1 MAPAVPFALVGVV
14 QLTAVAAWLGLAGAV
29 SFPRLRRRVTP
40 LVVVGA
46 LAMAVADAVTAVR
59 FGPSASDPVGWLRV
73 AGLALLAIGVT
84 RGSGQSLVAPSTAVG
99 SVVVPLGAA
108 PTPSLVAGAI
118 GVLGGAG
125 AWLRGRRPGADR
137 TLGVLLAGG
146 FAMSGVAAALADPAR
161 TSSNAALA
169 VLSARAAA
177 TLALIGALVLLA
189 RLLLVGKIVGSILAG
204 VVAMAVG
211 AVGVVGTGVAS
222 EVQSQ
227 QNARL
232 LQVAQSEQAN
242 LNALAT
248 RAILF
253 AQVVSFCP
261 QRNQPLAQC
270 VSALKL
276 FSDLPD
282 YFGVIVRRGK
292 GAAVVAPNSNAL
304 SSTALTQLAGS
315 QIVQDALNRDANS
328 QTAPSGPLILDG
340 SPSKLAMV
348 AAVPVRR
355 AGASSDARVRPTKAA
370 VYGIEIGGAYL
381 TRPGRLASYDVS
393 VIADHQVLAST
404 LDVRDRATILAEAR
418 AAQVEDADPSV
429 ERVVPAQTNRPTV
442 AFVPVTAAGNGD
454 VRIATLALS
463 QPSNDSLSAQRA
475 VLRRLFLTALLAL
488 IVVALL
494 AIALAQ
500 RIAEP
505 VRRLTIA
512 AGLVRRGE
520 LDTQTTVS
528 SKDEVGRLS
537 RAFDAM
543 TASLRT
549 LTADLRSTAEQ
560 EQTLRARLETVVSS
574 MTDGLL
580 VTDGKWIVT
589 SVNPTAAQLLG
600 IDPEDVIGKPLD
612 KVVTAEDV
620 EGRPALRG
628 QPRRTVEA
636 ELVRSDGDRVPVRI
650 GVAPLADGQGRVVVL
665 SDRTRE
671 HEVERMKTEF
681 LSNISHELRTP
692 LTPIRGYAEMI
703 ARRPELS
710 RKQVETFLDEILS
723 STSRMSRA
731 VELLVDVAALE
742 GGRVEPQH
750 TKLTARSFIDERV
763 ETWKARYP
771 ERADDFKR
779 RVATKLP
786 QLEIDRHWV
795 SRALD
800 EFADNAVK
808 YTERGSA
815 ITVTAA
821 AVDGDASVV
830 RIAVKDNGAG
840 FDPQRAAELA
850 GDFSQADASETR
862 RVGGL
867 GLGLG
872 FVSRVVERFGLE
884 LTIDTQPGKGSE
896 FALLVPTANG
906 VGS

>member
-1 MAPAVPFALVGVV
+1 MTPAVPFALVGVV
-14 QLTAVAAWLGLAGAV
+14 QLTAVAGWLGLAGAV

-40 LVVVGA
+40 LVIIGA

-59 FGPSASDPVGWLRV
+59 FGPSGSDPVGWLRV
-73 AGLALLAIGVT
+73 GGLALLAVGVT
-84 RGSGQSLVAPSTAVG
+84 RGSGQSLVVPSTAAG
-99 SVVVPLGAA
+99 AVVVPLGAS

-125 AWLRGRRPGADR
+125 AWLRGRRPGAER
-137 TLGVLLAGG
+137 MLGALLAAGL
-146 FAMSGVAAALADPAR
+146 ALSGVAAALADPAR
-161 TSSNAALA
+161 TDSNAALA
-169 VLSARAAA
+169 ALAARAAA
-177 TLALIGALVLLA
+177 TLALMGALVLLA

-222 EVQSQ
+222 EVQSEQ
-227 QNARL
+227 SARL

-242 LNALAT
+242 LGALAT

-253 AQVVSFCP
+253 ARVVGFCP
-261 QRNQPLAQC
+261 PSNLTSC
-270 VSALKL
+270 ITALKL
-276 FSDLPD
+276 FSDQPD
-282 YFGVIVRRGK
+282 YFGVLVRRGK
-292 GAAVVAPNSNAL
+292 GALVVAPNSSAVSN
-304 SSTALTQLAGS
+304 TALVQLAGS
-315 QIVQDALNRDANS
+315 RIVQDSLNRGANAQS
-328 QTAPSGPLILDG
+328 APSGPLILDG
-340 SPSKLAMV
+340 SPPRLVVV
-348 AAVPVRR
+348 ASEPIRPAK
-355 AGASSDARVRPTKAA
+355 SSQDARVRPTAAA
-370 VYGIEIGGAYL
+370 VYGIGVGDAYL
-381 TRPGRLASYDVS
+381 RSPLRSPGYDVS
-393 VIADHQVLAST
+393 VIADNQVLASS
-404 LDVRDRATILAEAR
+404 LDSRGRAAVLSEAR
-418 AAQVEDADPSV
+418 AAHVESADPSV
-429 ERVVPAQTNRPTV
+429 EKVVPAETDRPTV
-442 AFVPVTAAGNGD
+442 ALVPVTAAGNGD

-463 QPSNDSLSAQRA
+463 QPANEALSAQRA

-512 AGLVRRGE
+512 AGQVRRGE
-520 LDTQTTVS
+520 LDTQTTVTS
-528 SKDEVGRLS
+528 RDEVGRLS

-574 MTDGLL
+574 MSDGLL

-600 IDPEDVIGKPLD
+600 VEPDDVVGKPLD
-612 KVVTAEDV
+612 RVLTAEDA

-628 QPRRTVEA
+628 QMRRAVDA
-636 ELVRSDGDRVPVRI
+636 EVVRAGGSRVPVRI
-650 GVAPLADGQGRVVVL
+650 DVAPLADGQGRVVVL

-671 HEVERMKTEF
+671 HEVDRMKTEF
-681 LSNISHELRTP
+681 LANISHELRTP

-710 RKQVETFLDEILS
+710 RKQVETFLDEILH
-723 STSRMSRA
+723 STGRMSRA

-742 GGRVEPQH
+742 GGRVVPQH
-750 TKLTARSFIDERV
+750 TRMTARSFVDERV
-763 ETWKARYP
+763 AAWKARYP
-771 ERADDFKR
+771 ERAGDFKR

-786 QLEIDRHWV
+786 PLEIDRHWV

-808 YTERGSA
+808 YTEPGDA
-815 ITVTAA
+815 ITLIAA
-821 AVDGDASVV
+821 AVDGDGSLV
-830 RIAVKDNGAG
+830 RVAVKDAGPG
-840 FDPQRAAELA
+840 FDPQRAAELV

-872 FVSRVVERFGLE
+872 FVSRVAERFDLD
-884 LTIDTQPGKGSE
+884 LMIDTQPGKGSE
-896 FALLVPTANG
+896 FALLLPTADG